1 MEERLVESAD
11 TLVEEAA
18 GASEFSVRPELPERA
33 QWTPLGVEL
42 TEERRRREVAEG
54 ERDELA
60 ARLVAP
66 EGARG
71 IPQRAAGNTEGA
83 KPAQPRGAL
92 RRPSGPPGGVG
103 GKG

>member
-1 MEERLVESAD
+1 VEERLVESAD

-18 GASEFSVRPELPERA
+18 GASEFRVRPELPERA
-33 QWTPLGVEL
+33 QWTPLEVEL

-71 IPQRAAGNTEGA
+71 IPQRAAGKAEGG
-83 KPAQPRGAL
+83 KTRPAAGGAPEAE
-92 RRPSGPPGGVG
+92 RPSWWRRR
-103 GKG
+103 